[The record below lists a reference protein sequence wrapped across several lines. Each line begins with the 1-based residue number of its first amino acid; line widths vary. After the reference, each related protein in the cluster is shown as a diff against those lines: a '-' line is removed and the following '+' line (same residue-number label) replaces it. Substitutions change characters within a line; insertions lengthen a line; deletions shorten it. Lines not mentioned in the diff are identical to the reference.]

1 MKLYGK
7 VREIF
12 LDKPAKYQYL
22 FTKYIDIICFFAL
35 VMLYSCKLM
44 FSKAD
49 TIYILIYIS
58 VIAAYY
64 IFKRK
69 NCKNKVMGCI
79 IFIIR
84 YLSNIIIMLV
94 VEINTNVDSIV
105 SYFLGAIILFII
117 LILLS
122 EIILLLD
129 NKPPIY
135 FYGVILLVLAFTQI
149 GIDKVIFD
157 WLVIYLIILSFQEI
171 LTIELSNLN
180 KDNDNLEEFKE
191 RIIRKKYLLLILTPV
206 IYLSLKM
213 IDFLINLECVR
224 KILDNAFKGGNW
236 IRIILLGEL
245 KCIIILIPLAIVYS
259 FRLRIIK
266 IVRNYL
272 IYKKW

>member
-35 VMLYSCKLM
+35 AMLYGCKLM
-44 FSKAD
+44 FSKVNI
-49 TIYILIYIS
+49 IYILIYIS
-58 VIAAYY
+58 VIATYY

-69 NCKNKVMGCI
+69 NCKNKVIGCI

-84 YLSNIIIMLV
+84 YLFNIIIMLV
-94 VEINTNVDSIV
+94 VEININADIV

-135 FYGVILLVLAFTQI
+135 FYGVILLVLVFTQI

-191 RIIRKKYLLLILTPV
+191 RIIGKKYLLLILTPV

-213 IDFLINLECVR
+213 MDFLINLECVR
-224 KILDNAFKGGNW
+224 QILDDTFKVGSW
-236 IRIILLGEL
+236 IRVIFLGEL
-245 KCIIILIPLAIVYS
+245 KCIIILVPLAIVYS
-259 FRLRIIK
+259 FRLKIVE